1 MAFIQIPNVAIRGI
15 SACVPKNV
23 IKNESLSDLFP
34 EEELKKT
41 IESVGIVERRIVD
54 ANVCASDL
62 CFKAAKKLFDEM
74 SIDRESIDVL
84 IFMSQTSDYRIPAT
98 APILQHRLGLSK
110 DTICFDVNLA
120 CSGYVYAL
128 TTAMT
133 YLNLPNVNKVLL
145 LDGETFSKIVNPKDK
160 TNALLYG
167 DAGTATLLEK
177 SEGDGFKAVLHT
189 DGEGWNAVCV
199 PGGGCR
205 NPFSETS
212 LQEAEREDG
221 SLGNELEV
229 YMNGIDVFNF
239 TLRVVPKSI
248 KELLE
253 KTETNISD
261 YGSIV
266 FHQANKFMIEFFA
279 KKLKYDMANVPIS
292 LNKFGNT
299 SSATIPLTIVSEL
312 KNWNA
317 DNKKVIVSGFGAGLS
332 WATASLD
339 LSNTHICELIEY

>member
-1 MAFIQIPNVAIRGI
+1 MAFIQVPNVLIKGI
-15 SACVPKNV
+15 SACVPKNIV
-23 IKNESLSDLFP
+23 KNESLGNLFP
-34 EEELKKT
+34 EDELKKT

-54 ANVCASDL
+54 KDTCASDL
-62 CFKAAKKLFDEM
+62 CYNAAEQLLNEM
-74 SIDRESIDVL
+74 DIDRSSIDVL
-84 IFMSQTSDYRIPAT
+84 IFMSQTSDFRIPAT

-110 DTICFDVNLA
+110 DTLCFDVSLA

-128 TTAMT
+128 TTAFS
-133 YLNLPNVNKVLL
+133 YLNLPNVNRVLL
-145 LDGETFSKIVNPKDK
+145 LDGETFSKIVNSKDK

-177 SEGDGFKAVLHT
+177 GEGDFNAVLHT
-189 DGEGWNAVCV
+189 DGEGWSAVCV
-199 PGGGCR
+199 PGGGSR
-205 NPFSETS
+205 KPFSAES
-212 LQEAEREDG
+212 LLEKEREDG
-221 SLGNELEV
+221 SIGNDLEV

-253 KTETNISD
+253 KTGTNIAD

-279 KKLKYDMANVPIS
+279 KKLKYNMENVPIS
-292 LNKFGNT
+292 LDKFGNT

-312 KNWNA
+312 RNWESE
-317 DNKKVIVSGFGAGLS
+317 NKKIIISGFGAGLS
-332 WATASLD
+332 WAAASID
-339 LSNTHICELIEY
+339 LSNTHICELTEY

>member
-1 MAFIQIPNVAIRGI
+1 MGYIQIPNVVIKGI
-15 SACVPKNV
+15 SACVPRTIV
-23 IKNESLSDLFP
+23 KNETLKDLFS

-41 IESVGIVERRIVD
+41 IEAVGISERRIVD
-54 ANVCASDL
+54 NNVCASDL
-62 CFKAAKKLFDEM
+62 CCKAAEQLLLEM
-74 SIDRESIDVL
+74 NIDRNTIDVL

-110 DTICFDVNLA
+110 DTICFDVSLA
-120 CSGYVYAL
+120 CSGYIYAL

-133 YLNLPNVNKVLL
+133 YLNLPNVNRVLL
-145 LDGETFSKIVNPKDK
+145 LDGETFSKIVNKKDK

-177 SEGDGFKAVLHT
+177 KDNEIFNAVLHT
-189 DGEGWNAVCV
+189 DGEGWNAVSI

-205 NPFSETS
+205 NTFTKES
-212 LQEAEREDG
+212 LIEKEREDG
-221 SLGNELEV
+221 SIGNDLEV

-253 KTETNISD
+253 KTNTEISD

-266 FHQANKFMIEFFA
+266 FHQANKFMIEFFV
-279 KKLKYDMANVPIS
+279 KKLKYDMEKVPIS
-292 LNKFGNT
+292 LDKFGNT

-312 KNWNA
+312 RNW
-317 DNKKVIVSGFGAGLS
+317 DSENKKVLISGFGAGLS
-332 WATASLD
+332 WAAASLD
-339 LSNTHICELIEY
+339 LSDTHICELIEY

>member
-1 MAFIQIPNVAIRGI
+1 MAYIHIPNVAIRGI

-23 IKNESLSDLFP
+23 IKNESLGSVFA
-34 EEELKKT
+34 EEELKK
-41 IESVGIVERRIVD
+41 IIDSVGIIERRIAD
-54 ANVCASDL
+54 KDVCASDL
-62 CFKAAKKLFDEM
+62 CFQAAEKLLNDLDV
-74 SIDRESIDVL
+74 DRNSIDVL
-84 IFMSQTSDYRIPAT
+84 IFMSQTSDFKIPAT

-110 DTICFDVNLA
+110 NSICFDVSLA

-128 TTAMT
+128 TTAFT
-133 YLNLPNVNKVLL
+133 YLNLPNINRVLL

-160 TNALLYG
+160 TNGLLYG

-177 SEGDGFKAVLHT
+177 KEGEGFKAVLHT
-189 DGEGWNAVCV
+189 DGQGWNAVGV
-199 PGGGCR
+199 TGGGCR
-205 NPFSETS
+205 NPFKEES
-212 LQEAEREDG
+212 LLENERQDG
-221 SLGNELEV
+221 SIGNELEV
-229 YMNGIDVFNF
+229 HMDGVEVFNF

-279 KKLKYDMANVPIS
+279 KKLKYDMTNVPIS
-292 LNKFGNT
+292 LDKFGNT

-312 KNWNA
+312 KEWHSS
-317 DNKKVIVSGFGAGLS
+317 NKKVVMSGFGAGLS
-332 WATASLD
+332 WAAASVD
-339 LSNTHICELIEY
+339 LADTYICDLIEL